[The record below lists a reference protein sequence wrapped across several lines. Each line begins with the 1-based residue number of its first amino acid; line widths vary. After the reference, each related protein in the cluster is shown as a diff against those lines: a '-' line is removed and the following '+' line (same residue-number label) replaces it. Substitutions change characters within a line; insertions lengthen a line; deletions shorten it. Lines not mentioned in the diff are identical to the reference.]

1 MRVSTIL
8 LPTAF
13 LITSVAHAATPTKA
27 QSDTTAAVGPKVH
40 ASKSKDLT
48 DCREVSGGIRSVA
61 GLGAGALLGSK
72 VGRSP
77 MGIYGAGAAGS
88 VVGDALDRKER
99 CGPKA
104 TIENNAAAEDAP
116 KKKKISLRGLLG
128 H

>member
-1 MRVSTIL
+1 
-8 LPTAF
+8 
-13 LITSVAHAATPTKA
+13 
-27 QSDTTAAVGPKVH
+27 
-40 ASKSKDLT
+40 
-48 DCREVSGGIRSVA
+48 
-61 GLGAGALLGSK
+61 
-72 VGRSP
+72 